1 MALRWP
7 PTDLA
12 DVHHETQFN
21 KSNRQERESSGAT
34 NMNIRHFGRDSHRDR
49 MLRLRERIKSIKPED
64 QDMIA
69 LLGVLKGLMDIVD
82 DAAEGR
88 K

>member
-1 MALRWP
+1 
-7 PTDLA
+7 
-12 DVHHETQFN
+12 
-21 KSNRQERESSGAT
+21 
-34 NMNIRHFGRDSHRDR
+34 MNIRHFGRDSHRDR
-49 MLRLRERIKSIKPED
+49 MMRLRERIKSIKPED

-82 DAAEGR
+82 DATEGR